1 MRIYLTGMVSVQQGA
16 RVVPE
21 RALPGPQ
28 ARVVFVMLAAEHRTP
43 LSRDQLAEEIWNGRP
58 PLEWE
63 VALRALISKIRSLLE
78 PVAGSRGQALI
89 RAALG
94 CYQLHLPDGGW
105 VDLEAAGAAVHAAEI
120 ALATGQMDT
129 AGSEALVASM
139 ISRRPLLAGA
149 NGPWVDG
156 RRRWLLD
163 VRVRALECL
172 SEVWR
177 RKGDSGQAAR
187 DAEMVLRLDPYRE
200 TAYRQLMLAHAAS
213 GNRASALLAYE
224 RCRRLLAAE
233 LGTTPS
239 PALQALHLE
248 LLRTP

>member
-1 MRIYLTGMVSVQQGA
+1 
-16 RVVPE
+16 
-21 RALPGPQ
+21 
-28 ARVVFVMLAAEHRTP
+28 VFVMLAAEHRTP

-129 AGSEALVASM
+129 AGS
-139 ISRRPLLAGA
+139 
-149 NGPWVDG
+149 
-156 RRRWLLD
+156 
-163 VRVRALECL
+163 
-172 SEVWR
+172 
-177 RKGDSGQAAR
+177 
-187 DAEMVLRLDPYRE
+187 
-200 TAYRQLMLAHAAS
+200 
-213 GNRASALLAYE
+213 
-224 RCRRLLAAE
+224 
-233 LGTTPS
+233 
-239 PALQALHLE
+239 
-248 LLRTP
+248 

>member
-63 VALRALISKIRSLLE
+63 VALRALIS
-78 PVAGSRGQALI
+78 
-89 RAALG
+89 
-94 CYQLHLPDGGW
+94 
-105 VDLEAAGAAVHAAEI
+105 
-120 ALATGQMDT
+120 
-129 AGSEALVASM
+129 
-139 ISRRPLLAGA
+139 RRPLLAGA
-149 NGPWVDG
+149 NGPRVDG

-213 GNRASALLAYE
+213 GNRAGALLAYE